1 MMSMRK
7 EGNLLEAI
15 RSIFR
20 RKNKDEVKTSPLS
33 EEELKEVVRPIKTL
47 GALQLIPGVA
57 RNIGKQR
64 EHNEDSL
71 FSLSSYFSEG
81 ARETPFGIFVIAD
94 GMGGHLFG
102 DVASNVAI
110 KAFSRH
116 LFEKLIIPMLNTESQ
131 MPTESLQEIMEA
143 SVSDAQ
149 TAVQKYAPSG
159 GTTLTA
165 ALVMGEQVTI
175 AHVGDSRAYF
185 IHPDGRTQKLTY
197 DHSLV
202 HRLVELGQIEE
213 KDAKTH
219 PQRNVLYRAIG
230 QAEPYK
236 PDIATFLLPHPGK
249 ILLCSDGL
257 WSIIPDEEI
266 FKIII
271 SSHSVTDA
279 CNDLVNAANAAGGPD
294 NISVILVDILM

>member
-1 MMSMRK
+1 
-7 EGNLLEAI
+7 LIEAI
-15 RSIFR
+15 RNIFR
-20 RKNKDEVKTSPLS
+20 RKRKDEVKTTPLS
-33 EEELKEVVRPIKTL
+33 EEQLKEVVKPIKNA

-57 RNIGKQR
+57 RNLGKQR
-64 EHNEDSL
+64 DHNEDSL
-71 FSLSSYFSEG
+71 FSLSSYISEG
-81 ARETPFGIFVIAD
+81 SRETPFGIFVIAD

-110 KAFSRH
+110 KAFCRN
-116 LFEKLIIPMLNTESQ
+116 LLEKLILPMFNNEPQ

-143 SVSDAQ
+143 SVNAAQ

-165 ALVMGEQVTI
+165 ALVLGEQVTI

-185 IHPDGRTQKLTY
+185 IYPDGRTQKLTY

-236 PDIATFLLPHPGK
+236 PDIATFQLPHPGK

-257 WSIIPDEEI
+257 WNVVSDEEI

-279 CNDLVNAANAAGGPD
+279 CNDLVNAANSAGGPD

>member
-1 MMSMRK
+1 
-7 EGNLLEAI
+7 LIEAI
-15 RSIFR
+15 RNLFR
-20 RKNKDEVKTSPLS
+20 RKRKDEVKTTPLS
-33 EEELKEVVRPIKTL
+33 EEQLKEVVKPIKNA

-57 RNIGKQR
+57 RNLGKQR
-64 EHNEDSL
+64 DHNEDSL
-71 FSLSSYFSEG
+71 FSLSSYISEG
-81 ARETPFGIFVIAD
+81 SRETPFGIFVIAD

-110 KAFSRH
+110 KAFSRN
-116 LFEKLIIPMLNTESQ
+116 LLEKLILPMFNNEPQ

-143 SVSDAQ
+143 SVSAAQ

-165 ALVMGEQVTI
+165 ALVLGEQVTI

-185 IHPDGRTQKLTY
+185 IYPDGRTQKLTY

-236 PDIATFLLPHPGK
+236 PDIATFQLPHPGK

-257 WSIIPDEEI
+257 WNVVSDEEI

-279 CNDLVNAANAAGGPD
+279 CNDLVNSANSAGGPD

>member
-1 MMSMRK
+1 MIQAIKDIFHRK
-7 EGNLLEAI
+7 
-15 RSIFR
+15 
-20 RKNKDEVKTSPLS
+20 KKDEVKTTPLS
-33 EEELKEVVRPIKTL
+33 QEELKEVVKPIKNA

-64 EHNEDSL
+64 DHNEDSL
-71 FSLSSYFSEG
+71 FSMASYISEG
-81 ARETPFGIFVIAD
+81 SRETPFGIFVIAD

-102 DVASNVAI
+102 DVASNVAT
-110 KAFSRH
+110 KTFSRH
-116 LFEKLIIPMLNTESQ
+116 LVERIILPMFNTESQ

-143 SVSDAQ
+143 SVSAAQ

-185 IHPDGRTQKLTY
+185 IYPDGRTQKLTY
-197 DHSLV
+197 DHSIV
-202 HRLVELGQIEE
+202 HRLVELGQLEE

-230 QAEPYK
+230 QADPYK
-236 PDIATFLLPHPGK
+236 PDIATFQLPHPGK

-257 WSIIPDEEI
+257 WNTVSDEEI
-266 FKIII
+266 FKVII

-279 CNDLVNAANAAGGPD
+279 CNDLVNAANTAGGPD
-294 NISVILVDILM
+294 NISVILVDILV